1 MKENKLRKIKVA
13 AKIVS
18 ILLIIFVLFAL
29 ECYFSATHFLCSTK
43 IEGVDCSFLSLEKAI
58 QKINE
63 KKENEF
69 VAYHFSN
76 GKEYVVSLSKLGVR
90 VDELQMKR
98 IFEEQH
104 LYPKQKREYNL
115 NGFILSDA
123 DMIKESFSRISELQE
138 RNMIESEDAYMT
150 WNGEEFLIQ
159 EEVLGNKIN
168 VEEAISFVQEKL
180 KNEEE
185 LIDFSTITDIYPEI
199 RSKDLEPEKEK
210 LNAILKT
217 TIIFELSDGSTVTL
231 DQNTIKN
238 WLYQDEN
245 GKFGFS
251 IEQGVQEFVEEL
263 SLKVAEINTNMYF
276 HATDCEGFAKVNLPE
291 YLRVY
296 LDKEKET
303 AEIMSMLGNSEI
315 VYAKPIYDRQL
326 FVETLIS
333 YIEIDIARQHIW
345 FYKNGELIL
354 ETDCVT
360 GNVSKGWDTPT
371 GVFYL
376 LENGK
381 GTDVLL
387 KGEGYS
393 VEVDYWMGFS
403 YRGIGLHSSER
414 KAFGGDI
421 YLTNGSHACVNMP
434 LEAAK
439 IAYENIDTT
448 IPIIIY
454 NSQC

>member
-1 MKENKLRKIKVA
+1 MKESKLRNIKVA
-13 AKIVS
+13 VKIF
-18 ILLIIFVLFAL
+18 IIVLTIFAAFVA
-29 ECYFSATHFLCSTK
+29 ERYFSATHFLCSTK

-159 EEVLGNKIN
+159 EEVLGNKIDL
-168 VEEAISFVQEKL
+168 EEAIRFVQEKL

-360 GNVSKGWDTPT
+360 GNVSKGWDTPQ

-376 LENGK
+376 LNKDRNAKLE
-381 GTDVLL
+381 
-387 KGEGYS
+387 GEGYS
-393 VEVDYWMGFS
+393 VIVDYWMRFFEGV
-403 YRGIGLHSSER
+403 GMHSSSR
-414 KAFGGDI
+414 TAFGGNI
-421 YLTNGSHACVNMP
+421 YLTNGSHGCVNMP
-434 LEAAK
+434 LEAAA
-439 IAYENIDTT
+439 IAYENINET
-448 IPIIIY
+448 IPIIVY
-454 NSQC
+454 NSQY

>member
-1 MKENKLRKIKVA
+1 MKESKLRNIKVA
-13 AKIVS
+13 VKIF
-18 ILLIIFVLFAL
+18 IIVLTIFAVFVA
-29 ECYFSATHFLCSTK
+29 ERYFSAEHFLCSTK

-69 VAYHFSN
+69 VAYYFSN
-76 GKEYVVSLSKLGVR
+76 GQKYVVSLANLGVQ
-90 VDELQMKR
+90 VDKTRMLQ
-98 IFEEQH
+98 IFEKQH
-104 LYPKQKREYNL
+104 VNQKEIRQYNL
-115 NGFILSDA
+115 DGFILSDA
-123 DMIKESFSRISELQE
+123 DMIKESFARISELQE
-138 RNMIESEDAYMT
+138 RNMIEPEDAYIT

-159 EEVLGNKIN
+159 EEVLGNKIDL
-168 VEEAISFVQEKL
+168 EKAISFVQEKL

-185 LIDFSTITDIYPEI
+185 LIDFSAITDIYPEVC
-199 RSKDLEPEKEK
+199 SKDIEPEKEK
-210 LNAILKT
+210 LNAILKS

-245 GKFGFS
+245 GKFGFKV
-251 IEQGVQEFVEEL
+251 EQGVQEFVEEL
-263 SLKVAEINTNMYF
+263 SLKVAEVNTNMYF

-291 YLRVY
+291 HLRVY
-296 LDKEKET
+296 LDKEKQI
-303 AEIMSMLGNSEI
+303 AEITSMLGNSEI
-315 VYAKPIYDRQL
+315 VYTKPIYDRQL
-326 FVETLIS
+326 FVERLIS

-360 GNVSKGWDTPT
+360 GNVSKGWDTPQ

-387 KGEGYS
+387 GYS

-448 IPIIIY
+448 IPIVIY
-454 NSQC
+454 NSQF